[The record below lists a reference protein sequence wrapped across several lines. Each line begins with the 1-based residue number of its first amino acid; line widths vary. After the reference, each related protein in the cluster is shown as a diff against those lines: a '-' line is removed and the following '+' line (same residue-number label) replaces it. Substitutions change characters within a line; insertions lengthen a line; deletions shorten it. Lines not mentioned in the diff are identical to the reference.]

1 LRLARWAG
9 GGEAGRRRDYWGTI
23 IGVGVVHVA
32 AEEFVLCA
40 DDDSLSRGSF
50 ADDVSVGC
58 ERLSVQLAGMSDG
71 VLDGEGV
78 FPGGRRG

>member
-1 LRLARWAG
+1 MGLG
-9 GGEAGRRRDYWGTI
+9 GTI

-40 DDDSLSRGSF
+40 DDDSLPARSS
-50 ADDVSVGC
+50 ADDISGGC
-58 ERLSVQLAGMSDG
+58 ESISMQLAGMSDG

-78 FPGGRRG
+78 LPSR